1 VAADGVPTNS
11 SCDMSGLLDWG
22 QNPGTEADAKSTS
35 LRVARCPDGL
45 QRLPNP
51 FQRLDVLPHLPSDM
65 VQRIQFHL
73 PARGLLRQRGRSTTH
88 CLGLLRLHFKII

>member
-1 VAADGVPTNS
+1 VATSEYSTYAS
-11 SCDMSGLLDWG
+11 AHMSGLLICG

-35 LRVARCPDGL
+35 LRVAGCPDGL

-73 PARGLLRQRGRSTTH
+73 PARGLLRQRGCSTTH